1 MGGFCFPF
9 AELLIVGWTARGY
22 DGGMIG
28 DIRKL
33 RQNSP
38 FVPFTIHMADGR
50 KFQVPTL
57 DYFIVAGSRAVI
69 LNDNDSMEILPAL
82 LISGTTTDITALPV
96 EAVE

>member
-1 MGGFCFPF
+1 
-9 AELLIVGWTARGY
+9 
-22 DGGMIG
+22 MIG

-33 RQNSP
+33 RQNTP

-57 DYFIVAGSRAVI
+57 DHFLVAGSRAVI

-82 LISGTTTDITALPV
+82 LISGIATDVSALPAEPV
-96 EAVE
+96 E